1 VAFFVQIVHT
11 QEGDSMTGWAI
22 VSGLLAVLVVVLL
35 VLWLLATRRARRI
48 RFDRTEADRTRIELE
63 LSLAEQ
69 QGRLGI
75 IRELQDVAVLT
86 VSRLITRA
94 EGARYTAESDPPSA
108 VRVATAL
115 VDDGRGALA
124 DMRRVL
130 TIAREGESVA
140 PSRPGLP
147 SARDLFRVMQGA
159 GLVVDFAETGERFPL
174 KPGAELAIFRILQ
187 ASLANTLKHGG
198 VGTSARVAFGWTR
211 DGLKL
216 QIDDDG
222 IRAAAIRSEA
232 HAETTD
238 AAGVRPEAA
247 DPDAGSAGPRGAR
260 PGYSIADDLDALT
273 ASATGAGLTQMRERA
288 QLFGGVFNAGTVPGV
303 GFSVSVVFP
312 SLRFHNGVHGVDL
325 ARR

>member
-1 VAFFVQIVHT
+1 
-11 QEGDSMTGWAI
+11 MTGWTI
-22 VSGLLAVLVVVLL
+22 LSGVLVVVVIVLL
-35 VLWLLATRRARRI
+35 VLWLRAVRQVRRTN
-48 RFDRTEADRTRIELE
+48 FDRTTAERTRIDLE

-75 IRELQDVAVLT
+75 IRELQDVAVLS

-94 EGARYTAESDPPSA
+94 EGARYTAESDPSTA
-108 VRVATAL
+108 VRAATAL

-140 PSRPGLP
+140 TSRPGLP
-147 SARDLFRVMQGA
+147 SARDLFRVMRDA
-159 GLVVDFAETGERFPL
+159 GLVVDFVETGERFPL

-187 ASLANTLKHGG
+187 ASLANTLGHGG
-198 VGTSARVAFGWTR
+198 VGTEARVSFGWTQ

-222 IRAAAIRSEA
+222 IRAAARRAEA
-232 HAETTD
+232 ASSTAGPVD
-238 AAGVRPEAA
+238 AAGPV
-247 DPDAGSAGPRGAR
+247 S
-260 PGYSIADDLDALT
+260 GYTIDDDLAALT
-273 ASATGAGLTQMRERA
+273 ESISGAGITQMRERA